1 MNFYLSLPLIQAVL
15 SFILIP
21 VVLKGQSRKMA
32 QRIFALYLLGLMM
45 WGILIYLMRSS
56 PTLDQAFFWD
66 KWLAA
71 VGPILAVIFFH
82 FTVRFAG
89 VTLKNWILPVFYV
102 LSIAFLPFSLSGLMV
117 TGVQIKS
124 YGYAPIL
131 GPVFPVVMGASYVLL
146 LTSSVYLYRTA
157 NRAIYTEDRN
167 RNMYIFWGLIVSMLG
182 GIFDFLPVIGL
193 PLYPGAIIGNL
204 IFCLITTVAIIKYHL
219 LEIHLIVRKGIT
231 YLLASLIV
239 GLVYAGAV
247 YLSYT
252 LYGGTIPIWIHIII
266 LALLI
271 LTLRVFWDRIQGL
284 VDRWFY
290 QERYDFLN
298 ELDRFIQDT
307 HDISNLEHLAS
318 SLVRLIGRA
327 LQTSSVYLLMLSEF
341 GDFRVVSSAGGI
353 DTNLTLKSYSSLLRW
368 MRSRQGLLYNQD
380 VDIIP
385 QLQSL
390 SAKEKSEFENMGVEL
405 FVPLKTKMDELIGL
419 LLLGKKISGRLYSE
433 EDMKLVLHVADRV
446 AIELENARLY
456 YIETLIRSE
465 LQSQNERKTE
475 FLHSVAHELKTP
487 LTSLLSSSELLES
500 EMDNITSNQKQR
512 IIGNISRS
520 AQIMNTRVD
529 ELLDFARSQIG
540 HLELKLASA
549 RIDSV
554 VQEAV
559 ERLVPAFEDKGQLMT
574 VELSEGLPLVNADA
588 DKLGQ
593 VVMNLLSNANKYSAN
608 NSEVI
613 IRARESDGN
622 VIVEVS
628 DSAQAVDVD
637 EREKIFEPYFRGKVG
652 SDNGQLP
659 GLGLGL
665 AIARQIIELHQG
677 QIWVDSIP
685 GKGNTFAFSLPALI

>member
-21 VVLKGQSRKMA
+21 VVLKGHSRRVA
-32 QRIFALYLLGLMM
+32 HRLFALYLLGIML

-56 PTLDQAFFWD
+56 PTLEQAFFWD

-71 VGPILAVIFFH
+71 IGPILAVIFYH
-82 FTVRFAG
+82 FTARFTG
-89 VTLKNWILPVFYV
+89 ITLKNWILPVLYIISFA
-102 LSIAFLPFSLSGLMV
+102 SLPFSLAGLMV
-117 TGVQIKS
+117 EAVQVKS
-124 YGYAPIL
+124 YGYAPVL
-131 GPVFPVVMGASYVLL
+131 GPVFPAVMGVSYIILMTAL
-146 LTSSVYLYRTA
+146 VYLYRA
-157 NRAIYTEDRN
+157 VKNALYTEDRN
-167 RNMYIFWGLIVSMLG
+167 RYFYVLWGLVFSMIG
-182 GIFDFLPVIGL
+182 GVFDFLPVIGL

-204 IFCLITTVAIIKYHL
+204 IFCLITTIAIIKYHL
-219 LEIHLIVRKGIT
+219 LDIHLIFRKGIT
-231 YLLASLIV
+231 YLLVGLVV
-239 GLVYAGAV
+239 GLVYAAAMLV
-247 YLSYT
+247 T
-252 LYGGTIPIWIHIII
+252 KAWYGEPLPLGTHAIMLVVLVI
-266 LALLI
+266 
-271 LTLRVFWDRIQGL
+271 TLRILWDRIQRL

-307 HDISNLEHLAS
+307 HDISNLEKLAS
-318 SLVRLIGRA
+318 SLVRLIESA

-341 GDFRVVSSAGGI
+341 GDFRIVSSSGGI

-368 MRSRQGLLYNQD
+368 IRTRKGLLYHQD
-380 VDIIP
+380 IDIIP
-385 QLQSL
+385 HLQSL
-390 SAKEKSEFENMGVEL
+390 SAKEKNEYEKMGVEL
-405 FVPLKTKMDELIGL
+405 FVPLKSKMDELIGL
-419 LLLGKKISGRLYSE
+419 LLLGKKLSGRLYSE

-456 YIETLIRSE
+456 YVETIIRSE

-487 LTSLLSSSELLES
+487 LTSLISSSVLLET
-500 EMDNITSNQKQR
+500 EMDNITTDQEKR

-554 VQEAV
+554 VMDAV
-559 ERLVPAFEDKGQLMT
+559 ERLSPAFEDKNQQMT
-574 VELSEGLPLVNADA
+574 LEISSELPLVSADI
-588 DKLGQ
+588 DKLEQ
-593 VVMNLLSNANKYSAN
+593 VVMNLLSNANKYSSN

-613 IRARESDGN
+613 IRAKESDGN
-622 VIVEVS
+622 IIVEVT
-628 DSAQAVDVD
+628 DSAQAVDAD

-665 AIARQIIELHQG
+665 AIAKQIIELHQG
-677 QIWVDSIP
+677 RIWVDNVP
-685 GKGNTFAFSLPALI
+685 GKGNTFAFSLPALV